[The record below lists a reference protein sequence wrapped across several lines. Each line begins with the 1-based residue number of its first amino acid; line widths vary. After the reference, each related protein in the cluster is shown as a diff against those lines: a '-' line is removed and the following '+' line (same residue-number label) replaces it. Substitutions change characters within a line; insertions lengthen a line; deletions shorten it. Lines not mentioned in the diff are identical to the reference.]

1 MVYHSSISGI
11 FEMWVCDVFEY
22 KNPYDEDICEE
33 CGSYRE
39 ETAYDAIADE
49 DDE

>member
-1 MVYHSSISGI
+1 MVYYSSISGI

-33 CGSYRE
+33 CGSYSE
-39 ETAYDAIADE
+39 EPAYDAIADE
-49 DDE
+49 DDT